1 LLELDTQRIIGN
13 NTYVERNTTGM
24 IESLILY
31 LVLFLPGAIPQELPE
46 LIAFSMN
53 RELIRIIVYDVPS
66 LALIW
71 YLLARTRDHWCKP
84 CFQDILSFIMA
95 LPGLMLIGFCVSV
108 LSSLSGT
115 GISTLVE
122 APQGLGPWLVAVVS
136 CMSTGYLEESY
147 FRFYLLQRL
156 EYGRWRG
163 VLGPSLLFSLSHL
176 YEGPWGMLN
185 AALAGLLLSL
195 IFMKQHSLH
204 GLAWAHGLYNVFVY
218 AIGI

>member
-1 LLELDTQRIIGN
+1 M
-13 NTYVERNTTGM
+13 ERNTAGM

-31 LVLFLPGAIPQELPE
+31 LVLFLPGAIPPELPE

-53 RELIRIIVYDVPS
+53 QELSRIMVYDVPS

-71 YLLARTRDHWCKP
+71 YLVARTKDQWDWRLVKP
-84 CFQDILSFIMA
+84 RFLDILSLIMA

-108 LSSLSGT
+108 LSSLGDT
-115 GISTLVE
+115 AGISTLVE
-122 APQGLGPWLVAVVS
+122 APQGLGPWLVTVVS
-136 CMSTGYLEESY
+136 CISTGYLEESY

-156 EYGRWRG
+156 EDGRWRG
-163 VLGPSLLFSLSHL
+163 ALGPSLLFSLSHL

-185 AALAGLLLSL
+185 AALAGLLLSF
-195 IFMKQHSLH
+195 IFMKKHSLH